1 MYHGTRRMG
10 LSRHRHQRSSSFTS
24 GTSGN
29 HWRSP
34 SSLFPG
40 GADQVS
46 YSETASRK
54 KRFGF
59 VFRKGDLG
67 TACLVAVHQT
77 PADYCWD
84 HRLTRMPSLTRTAF
98 APQTHT
104 HTHLNHA
111 SHNASRDDRPFNGG
125 SAHESR
131 RPVQPQRHRS
141 VAAVLVRREVVA
153 VPADVCEPR
162 PDMVSRE

>member
-40 GADQVS
+40 GADQVKRRKQKVGS
-46 YSETASRK
+46 SQGK

-59 VFRKGDLG
+59 CSTGDFGARLLG
-67 TACLVAVHQT
+67 GST
-77 PADYCWD
+77 PDTSGLLLGSPSHTHALSHMYCIRPTD
-84 HRLTRMPSLTRTAF
+84 
-98 APQTHT
+98 THT
-104 HTHLNHA
+104 HISTM
-111 SHNASRDDRPFNGG
+111 
-125 SAHESR
+125 R
-131 RPVQPQRHRS
+131 RTMLLAMITPS
-141 VAAVLVRREVVA
+141 MVVA
-153 VPADVCEPR
+153 HMSLVVPFSRNAIDRSLPYWSGGKWWPYQPTCAN
-162 PDMVSRE
+162 PDPTW